1 MSVSVGVGVGV
12 GVISPSLGKVPV
24 WERLALL
31 E

>member
-1 MSVSVGVGVGV
+1 MSVSVGVGV